1 MYTENARNEPP
12 CRYVCLG
19 RLLLYQ
25 QRNSFKFHEESD
37 DEEFI
42 RLI

>member
-1 MYTENARNEPP
+1 MYTEKARNEPS

-25 QRNSFKFHEESD
+25 QRNGSIFPEDSD
-37 DEEFI
+37 NEEFK